1 MRKAGRSNAYIALAW
16 TLVAVACV
24 TSCVAGYLYLG
35 NLPPAGI
42 SFMLALADGG
52 ILAMLA
58 DTMFPEAFRDGG
70 PWVALATTIG
80 FACAFG
86 LSHITG

>member
-1 MRKAGRSNAYIALAW
+1 MRKAGRSNGYIVLAW
-16 TLVAVACV
+16 TLVTIAC
-24 TSCVAGYLYLG
+24 TASCVAGFVFLG
-35 NLPPAGI
+35 GLPDAGK
-42 SFMLALADGG
+42 SFMLALAAGG

-58 DTMFPEAFRDGG
+58 DTMFPEAFREGG

-80 FACAFG
+80 FASAFW